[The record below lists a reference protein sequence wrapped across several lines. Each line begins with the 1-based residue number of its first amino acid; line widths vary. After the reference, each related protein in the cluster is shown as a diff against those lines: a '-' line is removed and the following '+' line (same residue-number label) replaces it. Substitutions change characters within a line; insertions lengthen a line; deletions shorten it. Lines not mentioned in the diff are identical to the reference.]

1 MTGILIPRKQV
12 WTRQPQ
18 QHVGIDWS
26 NPLTRNLAFAAF
38 GIHPNSVVNNG
49 YPTVSGGFT
58 FSIGSQGICAKAP
71 GTQIAGAVTYP
82 STINIAVS
90 QNYSF
95 LALVKPSTDSAGTG
109 TAGTQY
115 AIGSQPNKLSIGST
129 SIVATIDNNNV
140 TLAHSLTSPTLF
152 MAKRVGNQAYVYT
165 PAGSNVATT
174 GTRAQAITALLTG
187 RDAGGSNLSNT
198 ETYLTLFYTRDISAY
213 EYEELQRNPW
223 QIFAPQ
229 TRSIFIP
236 AASGGAYTLTAAQ
249 GTFTETGNNAGL
261 TAQRNISASQG
272 SFAESGQSTGLNAQ
286 RKIAASQ
293 GSFAESGQAADLTK
307 TGSYSLTASQGSFAE
322 SGQVAGLTAQRK
334 IGAEPGSISLIGQAA
349 TLTKTTA
356 GQYVLTAAGGAFA
369 ETGSAAGLAAQR
381 NLAVSYAS
389 FALSGQTAGLLKGRS
404 LQAAYGSFS
413 ETGQSTNLT
422 AQRLLASS
430 AGSIVLAGGVV
441 TFRHIIPGEVAPIAA
456 EFAIRP
462 PEYRWATRPTESRW
476 AIHQN

>member
-1 MTGILIPRKQV
+1 MGAVDLSRYLWPDIAEKRQPDGLILTRPGLILVNPATGVVNGILRPVYEYLSAARIPTPGGVGLKPFSAANYIRFKAPTFTGSGA
-12 WTRQPQ
+12 WTIFIHFYNHSALSGSYVYACAALSGTATKVAIAARHSGGSYNVSFYNGAASTYSALPASS
-18 QHVGIDWS
+18 VGLHTIVITGDGS
-26 NPLTRNLAFAAF
+26 TITFYVDGASD
-38 GIHPNSVVNNG
+38 SVANTTTATALDGFILNG
-49 YPTVSGGFT
+49 YTNTGGGYGFANT
-58 FSIGSQGICAKAP
+58 
-71 GTQIAGAVTYP
+71 
-82 STINIAVS
+82 STILLSGAELRCWNADE
-90 QNYSF
+90 
-95 LALVKPSTDSAGTG
+95 ALEFTD
-109 TAGTQY
+109 
-115 AIGSQPNKLSIGST
+115 
-129 SIVATIDNNNV
+129 
-140 TLAHSLTSPTLF
+140 
-152 MAKRVGNQAYVYT
+152 
-165 PAGSNVATT
+165 
-174 GTRAQAITALLTG
+174 
-187 RDAGGSNLSNT
+187 
-198 ETYLTLFYTRDISAY
+198 
-213 EYEELQRNPW
+213 NPW
-223 QIFAPQ
+223 SIADPQ
-229 TRSIFIP
+229 SRSIFIP
-236 AASGGAYTLTAAQ
+236 SASGGAYTLTAAQ

-369 ETGSAAGLAAQR
+369 ETG
-381 NLAVSYAS
+381 
-389 FALSGQTAGLLKGRS
+389 
-404 LQAAYGSFS
+404 
-413 ETGQSTNLT
+413 QSTNLT

-462 PEYRWATRPTESRW
+462 PEYRWGLRPTEARWGLRPTEARW

>member
-1 MTGILIPRKQV
+1 MGAVDLSRYLWPDIAEK
-12 WTRQPQ
+12 RQP
-18 QHVGIDWS
+18 GGLI
-26 NPLTRNLAFAAF
+26 LTRPGLILVNPAAGVANEGIQPYSDTINAERSQSPGGVGRRPTSLAHYARFVVPKITGPGQWTIFTHFYNHSALFESYIYATAALSWMTTKAAIGPRQASASYNVGLYNGASFF
-38 GIHPNSVVNNG
+38 GSTLAASAVGLHTIVITGDGTTATFYVDGVVSTTSCASTIAALDGLVLNG
-49 YPTVSGGFT
+49 YSSTGGGYGFNNT
-58 FSIGSQGICAKAP
+58 STILL
-71 GTQIAGAVTYP
+71 AGAELRAW
-82 STINIAVS
+82 NADE
-90 QNYSF
+90 
-95 LALVKPSTDSAGTG
+95 ALEFTD
-109 TAGTQY
+109 
-115 AIGSQPNKLSIGST
+115 
-129 SIVATIDNNNV
+129 
-140 TLAHSLTSPTLF
+140 
-152 MAKRVGNQAYVYT
+152 
-165 PAGSNVATT
+165 
-174 GTRAQAITALLTG
+174 
-187 RDAGGSNLSNT
+187 
-198 ETYLTLFYTRDISAY
+198 
-213 EYEELQRNPW
+213 NPW
-223 QIFAPQ
+223 SIADPQ

-356 GQYVLTAAGGAFA
+356 GQYVLTAA
-369 ETGSAAGLAAQR
+369 
-381 NLAVSYAS
+381 
-389 FALSGQTAGLLKGRS
+389 
-404 LQAAYGSFS
+404 YGSFS

-462 PEYRWATRPTESRW
+462 PEYRWGLRPTETRW